1 MEGNIHQLITALF
14 AAFTVAL
21 AIWPLLRAR
30 GNWSLVGQFIA
41 VAGICLAPLLIGSES
56 IKTRALCSLVCIDL
70 IFRVCDYGRQSRLGI
85 AQPATWRAYAA
96 FLVPFPILVDVF
108 GERERARKRRSFT
121 LQDAAWLVGSLLCFA
136 LVFEFCRL
144 SGEVRVLRE
153 SFLVDHVV
161 KVVLFIFSIEIS
173 SVGLSKLEKLFGYEV
188 IPFNNHAYAA
198 ESPADF
204 WYRYNQRVR
213 HWLYL
218 NVFATCGGRRNRTLG
233 VLAVFFVSALFH
245 EYFFALATSHPD
257 GKQFA
262 FFLLQAPAV
271 LLSPKLKQLA
281 ARNMLGKF
289 TAHALTIL
297 WFALTSPLF
306 FAGVDRVFPFV
317 YASR

>member
-1 MEGNIHQLITALF
+1 MEDNILQFTTALF
-14 AAFTVAL
+14 AAFAVAF
-21 AIWPLLRAR
+21 AVWPLLRVR
-30 GNWSLVGQFIA
+30 RKWSLVGQFIA
-41 VAGICLAPLLIGSES
+41 IAGVCLAPLLIGSEF

-96 FLVPFPILVDVF
+96 FLIPFPILVDVF
-108 GERERARKRRSFT
+108 GERKRKRQSFT

-136 LVFEFCRL
+136 LVFEFCRR

-161 KVVLFIFSIEIS
+161 KVVLFIFSIELS

-233 VLAVFFVSALFH
+233 VLAVFFISALFH
-245 EYFFALATSHPD
+245 EYFFALATSHLD

-271 LLSPKLKQLA
+271 LLSPQLKQLA
-281 ARNMLGKF
+281 ARNTAGKI
-289 TAHALTIL
+289 TAHTLTIL
-297 WFALTSPLF
+297 WFAVTSPLF